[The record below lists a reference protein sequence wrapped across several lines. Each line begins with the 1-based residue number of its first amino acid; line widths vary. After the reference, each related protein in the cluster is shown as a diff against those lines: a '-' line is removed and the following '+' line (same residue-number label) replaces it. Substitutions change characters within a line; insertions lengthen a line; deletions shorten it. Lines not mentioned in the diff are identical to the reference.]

1 MRSEETRQE
10 ESDADKLVFS
20 PEQQI
25 ITIIAALEAKSN
37 EKDPPLGEIRSLIKI
52 LKGFFALYS
61 QGKLPLVR
69 ERDFPP
75 EVWQAIAEKRLPW

>member
-1 MRSEETRQE
+1 MSSQDTRREERG
-10 ESDADKLVFS
+10 ADRPVFS

-25 ITIIAALEAKSN
+25 TTIIAALEAKSN
-37 EKDPPLGEIRSLIKI
+37 EKDPPMGEIRSLIKI

-61 QGKLPLVR
+61 QGKLPPVR

-75 EVWQAIAEKRLPW
+75 EVWEAIAEKRLPW